1 MVRWIK
7 ILSELTKF
15 RISCL
20 STFSAFVGFV
30 LAHRNFSGE
39 MISPLLGVFLLAS
52 GSCALNQYQ
61 ERENDRWMKRTQ
73 GRPIPSK
80 RLSPSNALK
89 ISLSLLGL
97 GSFILYF
104 GAKWSALG
112 LGLFAVFWY
121 NGVYTYL
128 KRKTSFAAIP
138 GALIGSIPP
147 VIGWISGKGH
157 PVFDPQILVLS
168 FFFFI
173 WQVPHFWLLLL
184 NFEKDYETSR
194 FPSLTKLFSCP
205 QLSRITFI
213 WIFATAVTCITI
225 PLFGVVESKV
235 IYGGLFLMGFW
246 LIWKS
251 SKLLLIHCKEVPF
264 QFTFKTIN
272 SYAVLVMVLLALDHL
287 FH

>member
-1 MVRWIK
+1 MTRWIK
-7 ILSELTKF
+7 ILFELTKF

-20 STFSAFVGFV
+20 STFSAFAGFV
-30 LAHRNFSGE
+30 LAHRNLSGE
-39 MISPLLGVFLLAS
+39 MISPLLGVFFLAS

-61 ERENDRWMKRTQ
+61 EREDDRRMKRTQ

-80 RLSPSNALK
+80 RLSPSTALK
-89 ISLSLLGL
+89 ISFSLLGL
-97 GSFILYF
+97 GALILYS
-104 GAKWSALG
+104 GAKGSALG

-121 NGVYTYL
+121 NGIYTYL
-128 KRKTSFAAIP
+128 KRKTSFAVIP

-157 PVFDPQILVLS
+157 PVFDPQILALS

-194 FPSLTKLFSCP
+194 FPSLTKLLSRP
-205 QLSRITFI
+205 QLSRITFA
-213 WIFATAVTCITI
+213 WIFATAVTCVTI
-225 PLFGVVESKV
+225 PLFGIVESKT

-251 SKLLLIHCKEVPF
+251 SKLLLIHCKEVSF
-264 QFTFKTIN
+264 QFTFKTVN
-272 SYAVLVMVLLALDHL
+272 SYALLVMVLLVLDHL
-287 FH
+287 IF